1 MPSLRDI
8 RQRIGSVKNT
18 RQITKAMKLVA
29 GAKLRRATEA
39 ALAAR
44 PYQETL
50 QRVLD
55 RVVSAAPD
63 LEHPMLTQPDNQKDI
78 LVVLYTSDRGLCGS
92 FNGQLC
98 RRTQEHIDRLVADG
112 KTVRIRCYGKKGRGY
127 FAARG
132 YTIEDAKVDLL
143 PADYPRLA
151 DELATSL
158 VTALNND
165 EFSQCVLAFNKYR
178 SVMSQVPAFEVV
190 LPMKV
195 GGGDAAEP
203 EVDVKATTALQAK
216 AGGPENV
223 RELAESLGMA
233 STADYLY
240 EPAAAEILGNLL
252 PAALRTRLFQG
263 LLETQAGEQAARMTA
278 MDSATRNASQLID
291 GLTLQYNRAR
301 QAAITKELIEIVS
314 GAEAL

>member
-29 GAKLRRATEA
+29 GAKLRRATDA

-55 RVVSAAPD
+55 RVVAASPD
-63 LEHPMLTQPDNQKDI
+63 LEHPLLTQPGNQTDV

-98 RRTQEHIDRLVADG
+98 RRTQEQIDRLQAAG
-112 KTVRIRCYGKKGRGY
+112 KKVRIRCYGKKGRSY
-127 FAARG
+127 FQSRG
-132 YTIEDAKVDLL
+132 YTIEEAVVDLQTV
-143 PADYPRLA
+143 DYARHA

-158 VTALNND
+158 VVALNND
-165 EFSQCVLAFNKYR
+165 EFSEAILAYNKYR
-178 SVMSQVPAFEVV
+178 SVMSQVPSFETV
-190 LPMKV
+190 LPMKI
-195 GGGDAAEP
+195 GEAPSDAA
-203 EVDVKATTALQAK
+203 DGK
-216 AGGPENV
+216 AGVPAKSPEPGPEGV
-223 RELAESLGMA
+223 RDLAESMGMA

>member
-29 GAKLRRATEA
+29 GAKLRRATDA

-63 LEHPMLTQPDNQKDI
+63 LEHPMLTQPENRDDV

-98 RRTQEHIDRLVADG
+98 RRTQEQIDRLVADG
-112 KTVRIRCYGKKGRGY
+112 KKVRIRCYGKKGRGY
-127 FAARG
+127 FASRG

-143 PADYPRLA
+143 PTDYPRLA

-158 VTALNND
+158 VVSLNND
-165 EFSQCVLAFNKYR
+165 EFSQCVLAYNKYR

-195 GGGDAAEP
+195 NGGDAAEP
-203 EVDVKATTALQAK
+203 EVDAKASAALQAK